1 MFNVSNVLPE
11 LSTWLSTTV
20 NGACV
25 LEKKHI
31 ASGPNK
37 GNMDNVEPPIDVG
50 DGPSRKS
57 VKGDAISVIGEI
69 TNVTVSKTDDQICH
83 FALLANLILLN

>member
-1 MFNVSNVLPE
+1 M
-11 LSTWLSTTV
+11 STTV

-31 ASGPNK
+31 AIGPNK
-37 GNMDNVEPPIDVG
+37 GNIDNVEPPIEVG

-69 TNVTVSKTDDQICH
+69 TNVTVSKTDYQIRH
-83 FALLANLILLN
+83 FAILAKLVLYII

>member
-1 MFNVSNVLPE
+1 M
-11 LSTWLSTTV
+11 STTV

-31 ASGPNK
+31 AIGPNK

-83 FALLANLILLN
+83 FALLANLILAQFELHLYSNYRFT